1 MQTHVNV
8 PLQGIRHQPN
18 RTTGIIAYSNRHW
31 LYMLTVTWR
40 HNDSIIIDYIS
51 PFTVTAPQSPATSYA
66 SVTPLLARQL
76 SYLQELA
83 IGAKYKS
90 SNQPVVLKQGAHIH
104 TSTGHSVEVSLA
116 KLQQGM
122 HGWSTPPPP
131 EHGLDVITSWIAV
144 LPKKTTGK
152 FRVIVDLS
160 SSLGHSVK
168 DAIHCEF
175 KLVGYSSIDD
185 VALLMH
191 SLCRAAPWPRLT
203 SRTRIQNGDTP
214 LVGSQWY
221 SSGWLHYFQFAKLVN
236 LPPIPVT
243 AEKATLFVA
252 FMGISGIS
260 CVNNRV

>member
-1 MQTHVNV
+1 MIPSSSTTSLPSQSLLHRV
-8 PLQGIRHQPN
+8 LQPP
-18 RTTGIIAYSNRHW
+18 
-31 LYMLTVTWR
+31 ML
-40 HNDSIIIDYIS
+40 
-51 PFTVTAPQSPATSYA
+51 QSHHSWPDNY
-66 SVTPLLARQL
+66 PICKNLQL
-76 SYLQELA
+76 GLNTKVQINLWSWN
-83 IGAKYKS
+83 K
-90 SNQPVVLKQGAHIH
+90 AHI
-104 TSTGHSVEVSLA
+104 STL
-116 KLQQGM
+116 LQATAWKSALQNYSKACMVGP
-122 HGWSTPPPP
+122 PPPP

-243 AEKATLFVA
+243 AEKTTLFVA